1 MEKWYSKANT
11 SPTDLKGLVVHNF
24 EFQKFLC
31 GKLDEGKLCKELEIK
46 NFRSNS
52 EPIVIVYNPTQSV
65 ISLMR
70 KSRVKNLR
78 EEMEFCSDNMKMFL
92 LLFGDECK
100 KSRAKVIC
108 LLAINETAYENLEC
122 DGCKKFVV
130 PSETSELYETFLP
143 WMSERSKDFN
153 ITNTESINEDNII
166 AFSEKLIGCL
176 AAAPYFENIPT
187 FTMVPKGQMKH
198 VLMLLTPTQR
208 DIIHSDE
215 KHLIICGPC
224 GSGKSVVA
232 CKKIE
237 ILLKELEESK
247 KK

>member
-1 MEKWYSKANT
+1 MEKWCSKANT
-11 SPTDLKGLVVHNF
+11 SPAALKGLVVHNF

-52 EPIVIVYNPTQSV
+52 EPIVIVYNPTQSI

-100 KSRAKVIC
+100 KSRAKVFC
-108 LLAINETAYENLEC
+108 LLAINETAY
-122 DGCKKFVV
+122 
-130 PSETSELYETFLP
+130 ELYETFLP

-208 DIIHSDE
+208 DIIHSD
-215 KHLIICGPC
+215 
-224 GSGKSVVA
+224 
-232 CKKIE
+232 
-237 ILLKELEESK
+237 
-247 KK
+247 

>member
-1 MEKWYSKANT
+1 MEKWCSKANT
-11 SPTDLKGLVVHNF
+11 SPADLKGLVVHNF

-46 NFRSNS
+46 NFWSNS

-100 KSRAKVIC
+100 KSRAKVFC
-108 LLAINETAYENLEC
+108 LLAINETAY
-122 DGCKKFVV
+122 
-130 PSETSELYETFLP
+130 ELYETFLP

-176 AAAPYFENIPT
+176 AAAPYFENIAT
-187 FTMVPKGQMKH
+187 FTTVPKGQMKH

-208 DIIHSDE
+208 DIIHSD
-215 KHLIICGPC
+215 
-224 GSGKSVVA
+224 
-232 CKKIE
+232 
-237 ILLKELEESK
+237 
-247 KK
+247 